1 VHVGPILGHTIP
13 GNLSFIRNSVSSL
26 ATTLATKDTSASM
39 LPLDEFIFLVMSC
52 LMRMNSCHKGY
63 KCLDVATGRVYISRD
78 VMFDEN
84 DFPFLQFHSN
94 AGTQLRAKILLL
106 PPTLRN
112 YHRDDL
118 VDGHLAHGANPVA
131 DQVTENHGV
140 LVDEHGHSALDI
152 GRSMDPLATTD
163 LSESSLDHT
172 PDNGL
177 RSAPGSGL
185 NSTSRGS
192 IQSLTCSRLLC
203 LIMCSARF
211 TVLDLLHQTDLVKNP
226 SYVTTPV
233 LHKFLIS
240 LL

>member
-1 VHVGPILGHTIP
+1 MPLKFWDKAFSTAAHIINRLPSRVIEFPSPFEKLFGTKPDYSWLKVFGCACWPHLRPYNTRKLEFHSKQCVFLGY
-13 GNLSFIRNSVSSL
+13 
-26 ATTLATKDTSASM
+26 
-39 LPLDEFIFLVMSC
+39 
-52 LMRMNSCHKGY
+52 NSCHKGY

-94 AGTQLRAKILLL
+94 AGAQLRAKILLL

-112 YHRDDL
+112 YHGDDL

-185 NSTSRGS
+185 NSTSRG
-192 IQSLTCSRLLC
+192 QFR
-203 LIMCSARF
+203 A
-211 TVLDLLHQTDLVKNP
+211 
-226 SYVTTPV
+226 
-233 LHKFLIS
+233 
-240 LL
+240 